1 MASDRAR
8 AGWGWGVL
16 SVAMDGVRQDH
27 MSVDAE
33 DWNDVLRKVEVSYAI
48 KFHDQELANVRTLG
62 ELLDAI
68 GAKITG
74 REASDC
80 TTQQA
85 FYRIR
90 VALATSLNV
99 DAASITPGTRLE
111 DLFPRKGRRRI
122 LADLGTTTGVRLSVF
137 RVKNWI
143 TWSLIILLVV
153 SLAAFFWNA
162 RAAMLGLGAFTVLTW
177 IARATTKELAVG
189 TIGEL
194 AERASQRAYKL
205 MRRNYG
211 TVNRTEVRAK
221 LRSLFQDELGLDE
234 HDLRDDI
241 LIV

>member
-1 MASDRAR
+1 M
-8 AGWGWGVL
+8 
-16 SVAMDGVRQDH
+16 SVSMDGVKQDH
-27 MSVDAE
+27 MGVDAE
-33 DWNDVLRKVEVSYAI
+33 DWNDVLCKVEVSYAI
-48 KFHDQELANVRTLG
+48 KFQDQELAHVRTLG

-74 REASDC
+74 ADARDC

-99 DAASITPGTRLE
+99 DAVLITPGTRLD
-111 DLFPRKGRRRI
+111 DLVPRKGRRRI
-122 LADLGTTTGVRLSVF
+122 LADLGTTTGVRLGIF
-137 RVKNWI
+137 RVKNWM

-153 SLAAFFWNA
+153 SLTAFFWNT
-162 RAAMLGLGAFTVLTW
+162 RAAVLGLGAFTVLTW
-177 IARATTKELAVG
+177 IALATTKELAVG

-205 MRRNYG
+205 MRRDYG